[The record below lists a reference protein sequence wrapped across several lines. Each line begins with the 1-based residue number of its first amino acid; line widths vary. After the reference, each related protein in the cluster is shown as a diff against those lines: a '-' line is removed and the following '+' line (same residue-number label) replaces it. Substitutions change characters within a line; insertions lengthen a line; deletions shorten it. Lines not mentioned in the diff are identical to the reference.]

1 MSKRILK
8 HSKKILVVVLA
19 SVMLLLGPLT
29 LAAPITVTTT
39 GAPTTIAFPGVKAG
53 DTITVQATL
62 NTTDPN
68 ENGEGEPLVIQSSGG
83 FSAIVS
89 AYAQTRSLSFQAT
102 QDGET
107 ITISIQGADGDES
120 ASVTVDLNQ
129 RKRFTQ
135 QQKDALAK
143 ASADLN
149 TQAAAATVIAALC
162 LAIPD
167 PSITKICAFGF
178 GLTAG
183 AVWLLSALLNRLALD
198 PSDPNFTVIALPV
211 TPAFEQVVAG
221 GSVTQAEADSIN
233 ALLTNLTQSIGL
245 AQAAI
250 TSINRANGA
259 ADAGNS
265 FWETQ
270 QLQAAAQYAQQL
282 SSLLGAQP
290 VLRANFVAALQA
302 ANFAPLQV
310 SIFDALNFESN
321 VSFSGLPAFLVND
334 LTSLGADADTI
345 NQVTQLA
352 IVQDVNAM
360 AGTFASNL
368 TDTTVD
374 TSTLDASKALFD
386 FAIAN
391 GAGTPLAQGQMVQG
405 QGFVPDATGDKAT
418 FAVEAKVGPD
428 GSISGKLE
436 LNDHGTGFSIQHST
450 ITSAS
455 ILSTGNSAV
464 INGTYQAR
472 DGSTGTLQIT
482 ATQNQGPGSDT
493 ISIVLSN
500 GLTISGALGGG
511 NVMIKQ

>member
-1 MSKRILK
+1 MNRSIRQHGKTIMA
-8 HSKKILVVVLA
+8 VGLA
-19 SVMLLLGPLT
+19 SLMLLMGPLA
-29 LAAPITVTTT
+29 LATPITVTTT

-53 DTITVQATL
+53 DTLTVQATL

-89 AYAQTRSLSFQAT
+89 AYAQPRSFSFQAT
-102 QDGET
+102 QAGET

-120 ASVTVDLNQ
+120 ATVTVDLNQ

-135 QQKDALAK
+135 AQKDALAK

-149 TQAAAATVIAALC
+149 TQAAAQTVIAALC

-178 GLTAG
+178 GLSAG
-183 AVWLLSALLNRLALD
+183 ATWLLSGLLNQLALD
-198 PSDPNFTVIALPV
+198 PSDPNFTVIAQPV
-211 TPAFEQVVAG
+211 TPSFQQVVAG

-233 ALLTNLTQSIGL
+233 ALLTNLTQAIGL
-245 AQAAI
+245 AQATI

-282 SSLLGAQP
+282 SSLLGAEP
-290 VLRANFVAALQA
+290 VLRANMVAALQA
-302 ANFAPLQV
+302 AGFDPLQV
-310 SIFDALNFESN
+310 TVSDALNFEFGVAS
-321 VSFSGLPAFLVND
+321 SGLPAFLIDD
-334 LTSLGADADTI
+334 LTSLGADSAAI
-345 NQVTQLA
+345 SQIAQLA
-352 IVQDVNAM
+352 LVQDVNAM
-360 AGTFASNL
+360 AGTYASIISNAN
-368 TDTTVD
+368 VD
-374 TSTLDASKALFD
+374 TSVLGASKALFD